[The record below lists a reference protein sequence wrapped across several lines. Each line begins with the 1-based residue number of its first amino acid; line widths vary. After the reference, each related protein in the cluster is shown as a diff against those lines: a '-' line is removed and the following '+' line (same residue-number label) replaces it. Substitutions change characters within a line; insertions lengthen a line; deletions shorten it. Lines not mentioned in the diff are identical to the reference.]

1 MGILSYSLDRVIL
14 MEKKVLKNIIEY
26 GMVETGDTILAA
38 VSGGPD
44 SMAMLMSLVNLRE
57 RLGFRLAIAH
67 VNHGVRGELADRDQR
82 FVEETAGKLNIP
94 YHTINVDM
102 VAHGKELGISSE
114 EAGRLLRYD
123 FFRKVLA
130 GYGKGRIAVA
140 HNMNDQAETVLFR
153 IMRGTGID
161 GLKGMSFNQDDVIR
175 PLLNITRDEIEGYI
189 KDNGIQTVEDHTNL
203 QTVYTRNRIRLELLP
218 YIMENFNPNIIEG
231 LFRMSLL
238 ATEDSTIIEDA
249 VEKKYNSVVKNKSY
263 NSIIFSGS
271 HFMMESTPLKKRLI
285 RKAVLGIKGTLHGI
299 EEKHISSVLELFQN
313 GRTGSTLDLPGGIIA
328 RVSYDELSIERS
340 RSAREVLPEVRITL
354 GDNMITEWG
363 LLIKVENTERAET
376 DGRGKFTVTI
386 DGDKLEGT
394 MILRQRRDGDRFSP
408 VGLIGSKKLKDYF
421 IDRKVPRDQR
431 DTIPIISD
439 SKGIVWVAGHSVDK
453 RVAADV
459 KTINH
464 LRLTINKIK

>member
-1 MGILSYSLDRVIL
+1 
-14 MEKKVLKNIIEY
+14 MEKKVLKNIIDHK
-26 GMVETGDTILAA
+26 MVEPGNTVLAA

-44 SMAMLMSLVNLRE
+44 SMAMLMCLVNLRE
-57 RLGFRLAIAH
+57 RLGCRLVIAH

-82 FVEETAGKLNIP
+82 FVEEAAAKLNIP

-102 VAHGKELGISSE
+102 VTYGKELGISSE

-123 FFRKVLA
+123 FFRKVLE

-161 GLKGMSFNQDDVIR
+161 GIKGMSFSQDDIIR
-175 PLLNITRDEIEGYI
+175 PLLNITRDEIESYI
-189 KDNGIQTVEDHTNL
+189 RENGIDTVEDHTNL

-238 ATEDSTIIEDA
+238 ASEDSLIIEEA
-249 VEKKYNSVVKNKSY
+249 VEKKYNSLVKNKTH

-271 HFMMESTPLKKRLI
+271 LFMSESHPIRRRLI

-313 GRTGSTLDLPGGIIA
+313 GRTGSSLDLPGEVVA
-328 RVSYDELSIERS
+328 RVSYDEYSIEKARS
-340 RSAREVLPEVRITL
+340 PRKVLPEIEIVL
-354 GDNMITEWG
+354 GDNWISEWG
-363 LLIKVENTERAET
+363 IIITVENMDKSYLDRRE
-376 DGRGKFTVTI
+376 KSSITI

-394 MILRQRRDGDRFSP
+394 LFLRQRRDGDRFSP
-408 VGLIGSKKLKDYF
+408 IGLNGSKKLKDYF
-421 IDRKVPRDQR
+421 IDKKVPRNQR
-431 DTIPIISD
+431 DTIPLISD
-439 SKGIVWVAGHSVDK
+439 SKGIVWVAGYSADK
-453 RVAADV
+453 RVAVD
-459 KTINH
+459 KSTINH
-464 LRLTINKIK
+464 LRLTINKIN

>member
-1 MGILSYSLDRVIL
+1 
-14 MEKKVLKNIIEY
+14 
-26 GMVETGDTILAA
+26 
-38 VSGGPD
+38 
-44 SMAMLMSLVNLRE
+44 
-57 RLGFRLAIAH
+57 
-67 VNHGVRGELADRDQR
+67 
-82 FVEETAGKLNIP
+82 
-94 YHTINVDM
+94 
-102 VAHGKELGISSE
+102 
-114 EAGRLLRYD
+114 
-123 FFRKVLA
+123 
-130 GYGKGRIAVA
+130 
-140 HNMNDQAETVLFR
+140 
-153 IMRGTGID
+153 MRGTGID

-175 PLLNITRDEIEGYI
+175 PLLNITRDEIEGYV

-313 GRTGSTLDLPGGIIA
+313 KRTGSTLDLPGGIIA
-328 RVSYDELSIERS
+328 RVSYDELFIERS
-340 RSAREVLPEVRITL
+340 RSAREELPEVRITL
-354 GDNMITEWG
+354 GDSLIPEWG
-363 LLIKVENTERAET
+363 LLIKVENIEKAET
-376 DGRGKFTVTI
+376 DGRGKFSVTI
-386 DGDKLEGT
+386 DGDKLEGE

-408 VGLIGSKKLKDYF
+408 TGLIGSKKLKDYF